1 MRRIVIM
8 LAFVLVLPVFA
19 WANGPHDSLTCN
31 GCHGIHTAKDN
42 QLIFAVKANTADK
55 ASGVSALC
63 LGCHSTKGN
72 GMGIRP
78 VESTHSHPW
87 GVSPN
92 PKRAHVP
99 KEVLRNGKLECV
111 RPAPVEPKLPLPES
125 GHQERQPDA
134 ELLRPLPR
142 LEAGQAHPGLGH
154 LQQHGRDE
162 LQGKACRGA
171 GPGKED
177 LKEVTS

>member
-111 RPAPVEPKLPLPES
+111 GCHDPHPSNPNYRYLRVDTKNGSQMQNFCALCHASKLGKRTPDSAIFSSMDETNFKEKPAAAPAPAK
-125 GHQERQPDA
+125 R
-134 ELLRPLPR
+134 
-142 LEAGQAHPGLGH
+142 
-154 LQQHGRDE
+154 
-162 LQGKACRGA
+162 
-171 GPGKED
+171 
-177 LKEVTS
+177 TSKK